1 LLKSNFAGDWKTGTA
16 LPATSNKEYRVPQ
29 NYMSRRKDSHWIL
42 NGVLMSFCSIL
53 ITASGHLCGDITKMH
68 GRPVDDADI
77 SKALDRRFAKRQIK
91 GHDMRHI
98 QDKLMN
104 HIARPSAPVL
114 AAILIVACLGLSG
127 CAGALFGV
135 GTAAVA
141 ASTTEKGI
149 STSVSDG
156 VILTKLHDK
165 FIQNDASLS
174 TAVDVAVNDGAVL
187 MTGKVKTP
195 EEKIL
200 ATKLAWEIK
209 GVREVVNELQVTDQ
223 SSIKDIAKDLA
234 ASAQL
239 RGKLIAD
246 PDISS
251 LNYSIDVVNGVVYLS
266 GVATDTD
273 EMNKVVTHAQE
284 LRFAQQVVNYI
295 ILATDK
301 RD

>member
-1 LLKSNFAGDWKTGTA
+1 MNASARHGAPLLT
-16 LPATSNKEYRVPQ
+16 
-29 NYMSRRKDSHWIL
+29 IL
-42 NGVLMSFCSIL
+42 LL
-53 ITASGHLCGDITKMH
+53 TAS
-68 GRPVDDADI
+68 
-77 SKALDRRFAKRQIK
+77 
-91 GHDMRHI
+91 
-98 QDKLMN
+98 
-104 HIARPSAPVL
+104 L
-114 AAILIVACLGLSG
+114 ALSG

-135 GTAAVA
+135 GSAAVA

-156 VILTKLHDK
+156 MIFGKLHDK

-174 TAVDVAVNDGAVL
+174 TVVDVTVNDGAVL
-187 MTGKVKTP
+187 LTGKVKTP

-209 GVREVVNELQVTDQ
+209 GVREVVNELQITDKA
-223 SSIKDIAKDLA
+223 SIKDTAKDLA

-246 PDISS
+246 ADISS
-251 LNYSIDVVNGVVYLS
+251 LNYSIDVVNGTVYLS
-266 GVATDTD
+266 GVASNTT
-273 EMNKVVTHAQE
+273 EMNKVIAHAQE

-295 ILATDK
+295 IIETDK